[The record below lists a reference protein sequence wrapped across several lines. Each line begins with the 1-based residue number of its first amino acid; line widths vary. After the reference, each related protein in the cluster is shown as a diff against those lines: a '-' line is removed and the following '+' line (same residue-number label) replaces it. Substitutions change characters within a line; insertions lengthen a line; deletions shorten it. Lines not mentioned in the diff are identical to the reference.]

1 MSIHSVSIIPFIKN
15 KGFVICEEMRKKFP
29 DILEKELKKHFIGG
43 KVEYKESPLY
53 AVSRELCEE
62 VPFDCNPVDIELL
75 IRNSKYSYCD
85 IIVSD
90 SKKLKHRFYIIYV
103 NSIKNKKIKKMFMNM
118 VNDFDREKSQLESL
132 LYWDGITKLDNIS
145 SLFEK
150 YIDDCIF
157 IKK

>member
-29 DILEKELKKHFIGG
+29 DILGKELKKHFIGG
-43 KVEYKESPLY
+43 KVEYIESPLY

-62 VPFDCNPVDIELL
+62 VPFDLKPFDIELA
-75 IRNSKYSYCD
+75 ISQSKYRYFD
-85 IIVSD
+85 ITVSD
-90 SKKLKHRFYIIYV
+90 SKKLKHRFYIVYV

-118 VNDFDREKSQLESL
+118 VNDFEKEKSQLESL

-150 YIDDCIF
+150 YINDCIF
-157 IKK
+157 LKK